1 VPPRGSGDSEP
12 EVKASVFIESH

>member
-1 VPPRGSGDSEP
+1 LGDSEP